1 MSLGGAADTAA
12 RRAGVVPLGEAMAN
26 ATLLDLTSDARIA
39 RDRAA
44 RVPYSSS
51 RAAVGLGAP
60 HARPRLPG
68 WLLIG
73 STGRN
78 SGKTEFAC
86 AVIRGVRGAHR
97 IVGVKITAVVE
108 GESSCPRGGAGCG
121 ACASLKGDFDIQE
134 ETGENRGKDTFR
146 MLESGAHRVYWVR
159 CRSHRMQAAIAALRT
174 RLERGTLVVAESN
187 SLAHALEPDLFLM
200 VTNGCSSS
208 AKPTATGVM
217 PLAQRLVLLTDGA
230 FDPSPRHLVVVDG
243 VWHLAEASAVILA
256 GGKSSRMGR
265 DKSLLPLDGT
275 PLIRRIYEQLAHRFD
290 EILISTNEPEK
301 HAFLGAPTV
310 PDVVPGKGPLM
321 GIASAVEA
329 ARHDRVFVTACDI
342 PVVELDTVARLL
354 VLAEDRDCVI
364 PMSSAGH
371 EPLFAVYRKSAVSAM
386 YDALEAGERRIS
398 AIFPRVRARFC
409 DLGAALWYRN
419 LNTQEDVAA
428 FLGMR

>member
-1 MSLGGAADTAA
+1 
-12 RRAGVVPLGEAMAN
+12 
-26 ATLLDLTSDARIA
+26 
-39 RDRAA
+39 
-44 RVPYSSS
+44 
-51 RAAVGLGAP
+51 
-60 HARPRLPG
+60 
-68 WLLIG
+68 
-73 STGRN
+73 
-78 SGKTEFAC
+78 
-86 AVIRGVRGAHR
+86 
-97 IVGVKITAVVE
+97 
-108 GESSCPRGGAGCG
+108 
-121 ACASLKGDFDIQE
+121 
-134 ETGENRGKDTFR
+134 
-146 MLESGAHRVYWVR
+146 
-159 CRSHRMQAAIAALRT
+159 
-174 RLERGTLVVAESN
+174 
-187 SLAHALEPDLFLM
+187 
-200 VTNGCSSS
+200 
-208 AKPTATGVM
+208 M